1 MMKNIINYKI
11 NSKVRK
17 KYKAISTIIYFL
29 IIMLILTLLSRF
41 SDSLT
46 VPRVTTGK
54 PQDGVISH
62 EITGAGVIYQS
73 KSINVTT
80 LEGITIESINVKLG
94 DEVKK
99 GQVLLKLNISNIET
113 LLKETENEISKSSL
127 AYERAVEDYNIALKK
142 VNRNIVTAK
151 KDMDLA
157 KSNYDL
163 AGEENKKEMRSIY
176 EEKKA
181 SYEEILNSKDE
192 SLLSY
197 KRAMEDSKNADTT
210 ILTKKADKLREL
222 KSNEG
227 NIKSEINGCV
237 TKINVEEG
245 AMTSQTSLIDLAD
258 SNSEN
263 KVTIQVSSDYA
274 SFIEG
279 TENAEAKIN
288 NGKTN
293 ITDLEIE
300 TIKVNSE
307 NHEMTDITINLPVG
321 QGKVGEYCEV
331 IIPGESKIYDV
342 VVPLEAIH
350 QDNKSYYVLV
360 IGKKNTI
367 LGVEQIASKVNV
379 KILDKNGLKVALEE
393 SILSPDD
400 EIILTSNKSIGDG
413 DRVRKGSN

>member
-1 MMKNIINYKI
+1 MIKNIINYEI
-11 NSKVRK
+11 DPNIRK
-17 KYKAISTIIYFL
+17 KYKAVNTIIYFL
-29 IIMLILTLLSRF
+29 IIMFILTLVSRF

-54 PQDGVISH
+54 PQDGAISH
-62 EITGAGVIYQS
+62 EITGYGAIYES
-73 KSINVTT
+73 KSCPVTA
-80 LEGITIESINVKLG
+80 LEEIKIENINVKPG

-142 VNRNIVTAK
+142 VDRNIAAAK
-151 KDMDLA
+151 KDMDLS

-181 SYEEILNSKDE
+181 SYEELLDSKDE

-197 KRAMEDSKNADTT
+197 KRAMEDSQNTDTT
-210 ILTKKADKLREL
+210 SLTKKAEKLREL
-222 KSNEG
+222 KNNEG
-227 NIKSEINGCV
+227 NIKSEIDGCV
-237 TKINVEEG
+237 TKINAEPG

-279 TENAEAKIN
+279 TEKAEAKIN

-300 TIKVNSE
+300 AIKVNSE

-331 IIPGESKIYDV
+331 IIPGESKNYDV

-360 IGKKNTI
+360 MREKNTI
-367 LGVEQIASKVNV
+367 LGVQQIASKINV
-379 KILDKNGLKVALEE
+379 TIADKNGTKAAIEDSML
-393 SILSPDD
+393 SIED
-400 EIILTSNKSIGDG
+400 EIILTSNKNIGDG
-413 DRVRKGSN
+413 DRVRKGSS